1 VIEGIGAVIR
11 VKIAQDVADH
21 LTRADTFAFGAGKV
35 EHANQALD
43 ESGLRVDV
51 RLRHGRGAGL
61 NPKGR
66 FEEKFTTAFDDG
78 WVQEEPPAAFKT
90 TVVLEKPR
98 RIITSNQSPDLPFD
112 RSINPYRGCEHG
124 CIYCYARP
132 SHSYMGLSAGLDFET
147 QIFAKPEAAKLL
159 EQEFS
164 HPKYKPKFIAI
175 GTNTDPY
182 QPVEKKYA
190 LMREILTVF
199 LHARHPLIITT
210 KSALILRDLDLLS
223 QMAEKNLIEVGISI
237 TTLDRKMARA
247 MEPRAATPSRRL
259 ETIAA
264 LARAHV
270 PVRVMV
276 APLIPGLNDH
286 EMEAIAEAASQAG
299 AHDGDYILL
308 RLPFEVAPLF
318 KDWLLRE
325 YPDRYRRVM
334 GLLRSMRGEKD
345 YDANWQNRMCGS
357 GPFADVMARRF
368 QLVKKRFFLGK
379 MHPRLSFSA
388 FTPPREKTAQ
398 LSLF

>member
-1 VIEGIGAVIR
+1 
-11 VKIAQDVADH
+11 
-21 LTRADTFAFGAGKV
+21 
-35 EHANQALD
+35 
-43 ESGLRVDV
+43 
-51 RLRHGRGAGL
+51 LRHGRGSAL

-66 FEEKFTTAFDDG
+66 FEEKSTTAFDDG
-78 WVQEEPPAAFKT
+78 WPGEEPLGALKT

-98 RIITSNQSPDLPFD
+98 RIITTNQSPDIPFD

-132 SHSYMGLSAGLDFET
+132 SHAYMGLSAGLDFET
-147 QIFAKPEAAKLL
+147 RLFAKPDAAKLL

-164 HPKYKPKFIAI
+164 HPKYKPKLIAI

-182 QPVEKKYA
+182 QPIEKKYA
-190 LMREILTVF
+190 LMHEILTVF
-199 LHARHPLIITT
+199 LQARHPLTITT
-210 KSALILRDLDLLS
+210 KSALILRDVDLLS

-247 MEPRAATPSRRL
+247 MEPRAATPNRRL

-264 LARAHV
+264 LARARV

-276 APLIPGLNDH
+276 SPLIPGLNDH
-286 EMEAIAEAASQAG
+286 EMEAIVEAAAQAG

-318 KDWLLRE
+318 KDWLLRT
-325 YPDRYRRVM
+325 YPDRYRRII
-334 GLLRSMRGEKD
+334 GLLRTMRGNKD

-357 GPFADVMARRF
+357 GPFADIMARRF
-368 QLVKKRFFLGK
+368 QLARKRFFPGK
-379 MHPRLSFSA
+379 MRPRLSFTA
-388 FTPPREKTAQ
+388 FTPPKRETAQ